1 MRRSPRRSTASS
13 STRSRCASSA
23 HGHGRRRYGGE
34 IAAIGCHIRQSHS
47 GKISNQP
54 PTEPGQPRRSATN
67 QSYHDKMP
75 LITHQTG
82 RYHHAVRPTGHTT
95 VKYPIPRLC
104 LVTPPATP
112 PATPQPHP
120 SEHATGHASPHSI
133 PPHRSVPFP
142 HKLHAQ
148 AARHAARKPI
158 DVNRFTPYCY
168 PYSKAQ
174 QPCQTSSLLAPT
186 NQHQYK
192 PKDNDATA

>member
-1 MRRSPRRSTASS
+1 MAADGGVRWARLLRSAVISVDRTVARYQINHQRNPSNHAVARPTSHTTARRPRIHPPNRTASPCRA
-13 STRSRCASSA
+13 TDRSHHS
-23 HGHGRRRYGGE
+23 E
-34 IAAIGCHIRQSHS
+34 ISDSPAVSR
-47 GKISNQP
+47 
-54 PTEPGQPRRSATN
+54 
-67 QSYHDKMP
+67 
-75 LITHQTG
+75 
-82 RYHHAVRPTGHTT
+82 HAPGHTPG
-95 VKYPIPRLC
+95 Y
-104 LVTPPATP
+104 TPG
-112 PATPQPHP
+112 
-120 SEHATGHASPHSI
+120 HATDHASPHSI
-133 PPHRSVPFP
+133 PPHHSVPFP

>member
-1 MRRSPRRSTASS
+1 MATEGGDTVARLLRLAVISVNHTVARYQINHQRNPANHAVARPSGHTT
-13 STRSRCASSA
+13 TRC
-23 HGHGRRRYGGE
+23 
-34 IAAIGCHIRQSHS
+34 
-47 GKISNQP
+47 
-54 PTEPGQPRRSATN
+54 
-67 QSYHDKMP
+67 P
-75 LITHQTG
+75 LIIHQTG
-82 RYHHAVRPTGHTT
+82 RHHHAVRPTGHTT
-95 VKYPIPRLC
+95 VRYPIPRLC

-142 HKLHAQ
+142 RKLHAQ